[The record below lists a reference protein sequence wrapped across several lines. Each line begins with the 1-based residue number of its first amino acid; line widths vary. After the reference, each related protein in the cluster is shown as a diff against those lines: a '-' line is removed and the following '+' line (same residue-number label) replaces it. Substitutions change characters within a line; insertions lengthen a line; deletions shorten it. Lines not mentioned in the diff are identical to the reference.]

1 MMDRNVIYD
10 GLSALFGVPVRP
22 FSAAD
27 APAASEAA
35 DPPDVLTV
43 QSFLPTLWS
52 ESLWP
57 VNMPGLDKSKQGL
70 DWHMGEELKGCGYQ
84 SMSDGDST
92 TGTGDGDSQTI
103 KVKPIC
109 RKPKPKE
116 ILIIDED
123 FLDPVFNFDF
133 TNIEDRC
140 EFKRG
145 GELYKR
151 PCGWN
156 RVALKVLG
164 KYSGTDEWLG
174 CSSRPG
180 EWPVSYHGT
189 SKEGAVGIITMGIH
203 SGDRD
208 LYGRGVYSTPS
219 MRVAEIFATK
229 FHSNGKEYKLVLQ
242 NRINPKVRIIC
253 KDKDYWLITV
263 PKNLDKVSERDL
275 LDQAIRPYGLL
286 FKEMK

>member
-1 MMDRNVIYD
+1 MDRNVIYD

-27 APAASEAA
+27 ASAASEAA
-35 DPPDVLTV
+35 SPPDVLTV

-52 ESLWP
+52 ESPWP
-57 VNMPGLDKSKQGL
+57 VNMPGLDKSKQSL
-70 DWHMGEELKGCGYQ
+70 DWLMGEELKGGGHL
-84 SMSDGDST
+84 SVFHGDST
-92 TGTGDGDSQTI
+92 TGTGDRYNQTI

-109 RKPKPKE
+109 TKPKPKE

-123 FLDPVFNFDF
+123 FFDPVFDFDF
-133 TNIEDRC
+133 TNIEDCC

-145 GELYKR
+145 GEPYER

-156 RVALKVLG
+156 RFALKVLG

-174 CSSRPG
+174 CSSSPK

-189 SKEGAVGIITMGIH
+189 HKEYAVGIITKGIH
-203 SGDRD
+203 AGDRARF
-208 LYGRGVYSTPS
+208 GRGVYSSPHVS
-219 MRVAEIFATK
+219 VAEGYAKQFE
-229 FHSNGKEYKLVLQ
+229 SNGKEYKLVLQ
-242 NRINPKVRIIC
+242 NRINPEFRKVC
-253 KDKDYWLITV
+253 DYKDYWLIPV
-263 PKNLDKVSERDL
+263 PENLNEVSERDL
-275 LDQAIRPYGLL
+275 LDKAIRPYGLL